1 MVKEMFKTKFRAIM
15 NVNGKEFTLA
25 KSGNTE
31 QSLIKIV
38 KEAGM
43 KLSQIVKIEPFQ
55 VLVEKTRGKSPRK
68 F

>member
-1 MVKEMFKTKFRAIM
+1 M
-15 NVNGKEFTLA
+15 NVGGKVFTLT

-38 KEAGM
+38 KESGM

-55 VLVEKTRGKSPRK
+55 VSTEKTRGKSPRK

>member
-1 MVKEMFKTKFRAIM
+1 MVKEIFKTKFRAIM
-15 NVNGKEFTLA
+15 NVNGKEFTLS

-38 KEAGM
+38 KESGM
-43 KLSQIVKIEPFQ
+43 KLSQIVKIESFQ
-55 VLVEKTRGKSPRK
+55 VSNEKIRGKSPRK

>member
-1 MVKEMFKTKFRAIM
+1 M
-15 NVNGKEFTLA
+15 NVGGKVFTLT

-38 KEAGM
+38 KEEGM